1 MAALTQQDVVS
12 SVRQHR
18 ERIRGF
24 GVTRLGLFGS
34 FVRDEQHHDS
44 DVDVLVE
51 FLPGKKTFDNFLEL
65 CSFLED
71 LLGRRV
77 EALTRESLSP
87 HIGPRILDEVQYVS
101 LDG

>member
-1 MAALTQQDVVS
+1 MHRT
-12 SVRQHR
+12 VRN
-18 ERIRGF
+18 
-24 GVTRLGLFGS
+24 
-34 FVRDEQHHDS
+34 EQRHDS

-51 FLPGKKTFDNFLEL
+51 FMPGKKSFDNFLEL
-65 CSFLED
+65 CFFLED

-77 EALTRESLSP
+77 EALTLESLSP